1 MDENRNGNIEDPYL
15 QSYFIIGIVS
25 ILCNFLVVWL
35 LKANSST
42 YTNLLRAIAICE
54 NFFLYTKLTN
64 IFGSINQEKDNVII
78 KGYHNLPSLLKTIT
92 FNYSTINFNV
102 FTSLNYS
109 LYFSMR
115 VIVMFLNVFLCNEVN
130 TLLRNPFSRI
140 KTRIKLYLI
149 LTITFGAISL
159 ILSYIVKHYDYDLE
173 YEKYLYWGL
182 RVLFILFI
190 FVGILSLFHV
200 FIRFCLNKPLV
211 QSFKNLFAFRHF
223 LYVSVYIVLYF
234 NENITSN
241 HDSPFNNILL
251 LSTGLIMFFIR
262 LSEIICINRNQV
274 NNSKVVNYFFYK
286 SFLEKRNR

>member
-1 MDENRNGNIEDPYL
+1 MDENKDGNIEDPYL

-54 NFFLYTKLTN
+54 NFFLFTKLTN
-64 IFGSINQEKDNVII
+64 IFGSNNGENDNIII
-78 KGYHNLPSLLKTIT
+78 KGYHNLPSLLKIIT
-92 FNYSTINFNV
+92 FNYSTIDFNV
-102 FTSLNYS
+102 FISLNYS

-115 VIVMFLNVFLCNEVN
+115 VIVMFLSVFLCNEVN

-140 KTRIKLYLI
+140 KTRLKLYLI
-149 LTITFGAISL
+149 LSVSFGTISL
-159 ILSYIVKHYDYDLE
+159 ILSYIVKHYDLLD

-190 FVGILSLFHV
+190 FIGILSLFHV

-211 QSFKNLFAFRHF
+211 QSFKNVFAFRHF

-234 NENITSN
+234 NENITSY

-262 LSEIICINRNQV
+262 LSEVICINRNLG
-274 NNSKVVNYFFYK
+274 NKSKIVNYLYYI